1 MNSNGIYKS
10 EIEVNRSVE
19 ITLLLVALFGFWE
32 FTLASW
38 PFQSGEFGDLWPV
51 LTNNYELSGLLE
63 AINVFSAS
71 NSRIL
76 EVIPTLIAEA
86 CFVSYVAGRTKLFKI
101 FGLMALILF
110 AATLHLTNFNHGN
123 HPYYDFL
130 MLSVIVLSSGC
141 LHSLRVAY
149 ALTYFMCSL
158 LKINSGWITGGFF
171 LTAKGYL
178 PFGSPELVPYLT
190 NLMIVFQMFGCFFL
204 LGRNLNTRRIFASLF
219 LLFHLYSVIIA
230 GSRFSWSTFPFIV
243 LLYMTPQEGDK
254 KLASPRLIA
263 GVVKQL
269 LDDVRH
275 SLRATHHATC
285 ALIVAFLSLQILSY
299 FDVISEKRTFNMFS
313 EATACVVTVAGQN
326 FKETYGHPVGSS
338 ACFKEQI
345 IRSTKKELCPTRGDF
360 DLRIEVSKNGST
372 YKVDYEQLSVCNNE
386 VRENNLPVVSSEYGY
401 TTQDFV
407 SPNRSSE
414 KVTVETSS
422 DGRYILIPDQAS
434 PLKKEF
440 WASAKVGELPSRE
453 NENTSSPVT
462 IAYKTILLISWVFIC
477 FWIAA
482 SFYRG
487 VKK

>member
-10 EIEVNRSVE
+10 EIASNRGVE

-51 LTNNYELSGLLE
+51 LADPPELSGLLE
-63 AINVFSAS
+63 TINVFSAS

-76 EVIPTLIAEA
+76 EVLPTLIAEA
-86 CFVSYVAGRTKLFKI
+86 CFVSYVVGRTKLFKI
-101 FGLMALILF
+101 FGLMAVILF
-110 AATLHLTNFNHGN
+110 ASTLHLTNFNHGN

-158 LKINSGWITGGFF
+158 LKINSGWITGSFF

-178 PFGSPELVPYLT
+178 PFTSPELVPYLT
-190 NLMIVFQMFGCFFL
+190 NMMIVFQMFGCFFL
-204 LGRNLNTRRIFASLF
+204 LSRNLSTRRIFASLF

-230 GSRFSWSTFPFIV
+230 GSRFSWSTFPFIA
-243 LLYMTPQEGDK
+243 LLYMSAQEGDQ

-263 GVVKQL
+263 DLVKQL
-269 LDDVRH
+269 LDDVRR
-275 SLRATHHATC
+275 SLRATHHTTS
-285 ALIVAFLSLQILSY
+285 ALIVVFLSLQILSY
-299 FDVISEKRTFNMFS
+299 LDVISEKRTFNMFS
-313 EATACVVTVAGQN
+313 EATACVITVAGPDFN
-326 FKETYGHPVGSS
+326 EVYGYPVGSS
-338 ACFKEQI
+338 ACFKELI
-345 IRSTKKELCPTRGDF
+345 LRSTKKELCQTRGDF
-360 DLRIEVSKNGST
+360 DLRIEVSKNGSG
-372 YKVDYEQLSVCNNE
+372 YKVDYEQLSVCKNL
-386 VRENNLPVVSSEYGY
+386 VRENNLPVASSEYGF

-422 DGRYILIPDQAS
+422 DGRYNLIPDQAS

-440 WASAKVGELPSRE
+440 WAYAKIGEIHSMAYKD
-453 NENTSSPVT
+453 TSST
-462 IAYKTILLISWVFIC
+462 IAFAYKALLLTSWILIGC
-477 FWIAA
+477 WIAA
-482 SFYRG
+482 SFYRSA
-487 VKK
+487 KK